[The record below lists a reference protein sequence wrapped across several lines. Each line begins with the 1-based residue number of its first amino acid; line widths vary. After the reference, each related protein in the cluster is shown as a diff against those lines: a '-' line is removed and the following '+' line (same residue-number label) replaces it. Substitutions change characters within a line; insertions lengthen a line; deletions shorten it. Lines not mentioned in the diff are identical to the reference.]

1 MKSARHPFLCVFT
14 AAAFCM
20 TGCLNTP
27 DTPDTSHP
35 ATTNTK
41 KPEPAKKP
49 EPTTLKDQNGDQ
61 SFLAFLS
68 RLRQAIRAHDVD
80 TLASMMTTDFGY
92 QYPDGEGKGVFEYWD
107 QNNVWPELEL
117 VIKERFVP
125 KGSAYMVAPAEFAT
139 DPDHYSGYRAGLKL
153 ENGSWKFAYFI
164 TG

>member
-1 MKSARHPFLCVFT
+1 MKPVNHLFLCLLAASVFG
-14 AAAFCM
+14 A
-20 TGCLNTP
+20 TGCLTTP
-27 DTPDTSHP
+27 DTPDTKHP
-35 ATTNTK
+35 AATTT
-41 KPEPAKKP
+41 KKP

-61 SFLAFLS
+61 SFLAFLG

-92 QYPDGEGKGVFEYWD
+92 LYPDGEGKGVFEYWD

-125 KGSAYMVAPAEFAT
+125 KGNAYMVAPAEFAT
-139 DPDHYSGYRAGLKL
+139 DPEHYSGYRAGLKL
-153 ENGSWKFAYFI
+153 VNGSWKFAYFI